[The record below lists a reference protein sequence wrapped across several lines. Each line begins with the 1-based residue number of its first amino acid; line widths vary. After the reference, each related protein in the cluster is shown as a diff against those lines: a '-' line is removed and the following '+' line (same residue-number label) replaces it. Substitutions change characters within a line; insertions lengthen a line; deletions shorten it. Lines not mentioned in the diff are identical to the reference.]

1 MKTQPLPEHPTA
13 QTLRR
18 FALALCLLGVVTTPI
33 ELVLMHHYNDKD
45 QIMPFVFLGLAAI
58 GIVAAW
64 FRPSAKVLRGVRVLM
79 VLVVLGSGIG
89 VMEHLKAN
97 YRDATRGGGAAPNLI
112 EMVLTGFAPLLAPGI
127 LAQVGLL
134 GLAFTYKH
142 PAFDVPEVVQIK
154 ATQTA

>member
-1 MKTQPLPEHPTA
+1 MKTAPLEHSST

-45 QIMPFVFLGLAAI
+45 QIMPFIFLGLAAI
-58 GIVAAW
+58 GVAAAW
-64 FRPSAKVLRGVRVLM
+64 LRPNARVLRGVRVLM

-89 VMEHLKAN
+89 VFEHLKAN
-97 YRDATRGGGAAPNLI
+97 YRDATRGGTVSNLI
-112 EMVLTGFAPLLAPGI
+112 ELVLTGFAPLLAPGI

-142 PAFDVPEVVQIK
+142 PAFDLPEKVLVS
-154 ATQTA
+154 ATQTV

>member
-1 MKTQPLPEHPTA
+1 MKTVPLEHPTA

-18 FALALCLLGVVTTPI
+18 FALALCVLGVVTTPI

-45 QIMPFVFLGLAAI
+45 QIMPFVFFGLAAI
-58 GIVAAW
+58 GVAAAW
-64 FRPSAKVLRGVRVLM
+64 FRPNARVLRGVRVLM

-97 YRDATRGGGAAPNLI
+97 YRDATRGGAVPNLI
-112 EMVLTGFAPLLAPGI
+112 ELVLTGVAPLLAPGI

-142 PAFDVPEVVQIK
+142 PAFEIPEEVPVK
-154 ATQTA
+154 ATRTA

>member
-1 MKTQPLPEHPTA
+1 MKTAPLEHPTA

-18 FALALCLLGVVTTPI
+18 FALTLCLLGVVTTPI

-58 GIVAAW
+58 GVAAAW
-64 FRPSAKVLRGVRVLM
+64 FRPNARVLRGVRVLM

-97 YRDATRGGGAAPNLI
+97 YRDATRGGTVPNLI
-112 EMVLTGFAPLLAPGI
+112 QLVLTGFAPLLAPGI

-142 PAFDVPEVVQIK
+142 PAFDLPEKVLVN

>member
-1 MKTQPLPEHPTA
+1 MKTQPPLEHPTA

-18 FALALCLLGVVTTPI
+18 FALALSVLGVVTTPI
-33 ELVLMHHYNDKD
+33 ELVLMHHYNGKD

-89 VMEHLKAN
+89 VFEHLKAN
-97 YRDATRGGGAAPNLI
+97 YRDATRGGAAPNLI
-112 EMVLTGFAPLLAPGI
+112 ELVLTGFAPLLAPGI

-142 PAFDVPEVVQIK
+142 PAFDVPEEALVRV
-154 ATQTA
+154 TQTA

>member
-1 MKTQPLPEHPTA
+1 MNSPVQQEHATT

-33 ELVLMHHYNDKD
+33 ELLLMHHYKDKD
-45 QIMPFVFLGLAAI
+45 QIMPFVFLSLAAI
-58 GIVAAW
+58 GTAAAW
-64 FRPSAKVLRGVRVLM
+64 FRPNARVLRGVRVLM
-79 VLVVLGSGIG
+79 VLVVFGSGVG

-97 YRDATRGGGAAPNLI
+97 YRDATRGGGSPNWI
-112 EMVLTGFAPLLAPGI
+112 ADVFGGFAPLLAPGI

-142 PAFDVPEVVQIK
+142 PAFEVKEVTVNPS
-154 ATQTA
+154 TQTA

>member
-1 MKTQPLPEHPTA
+1 MKTRATLEHPTT
-13 QTLRR
+13 QTLRH

-33 ELVLMHHYNDKD
+33 ELMLMHHYNNKD

-58 GIVAAW
+58 GVAAAW

-97 YRDATRGGGAAPNLI
+97 YRDATRGGAAPNLI
-112 EMVLTGFAPLLAPGI
+112 ELVLTGFAPLLAPGI

-142 PAFDVPEVVQIK
+142 PAFDVPEEVLVK

>member
-1 MKTQPLPEHPTA
+1 MKSRATFEHPTA

-18 FALALCLLGVVTTPI
+18 FALALCVLGVVTTPI

-45 QIMPFVFLGLAAI
+45 QIMPFVFLGLAAV
-58 GIVAAW
+58 GVVAAW
-64 FRPSAKVLRGVRVLM
+64 FRPSARVLRGVRVLM
-79 VLVVLGSGIG
+79 VLVVFGSGIG
-89 VMEHLKAN
+89 VFEHLKAN
-97 YRDATRGGGAAPNLI
+97 YRDATRGGASSNLI
-112 EMVLTGFAPLLAPGI
+112 EMLLTGFAPLLAPGI

-142 PAFDVPEVVQIK
+142 PAFDLPEKVLVK

>member
-1 MKTQPLPEHPTA
+1 MKSQAPLEHPTA

-18 FALALCLLGVVTTPI
+18 FALALCVLGVVTTPI
-33 ELVLMHHYNDKD
+33 ELVLMHHYNSKD

-58 GIVAAW
+58 GILAAW
-64 FRPSAKVLRGVRVLM
+64 FRPNARVLRGVRVLM
-79 VLVVLGSGIG
+79 VLVVFGSGIG
-89 VMEHLKAN
+89 ILEHLKAN
-97 YRDATRGGGAAPNLI
+97 YRDALRGGTSPNLI

-142 PAFDVPEVVQIK
+142 PAFEVPEETLVR

>member
-1 MKTQPLPEHPTA
+1 MKTVPPEHPTA

-18 FALALCLLGVVTTPI
+18 FALALCLLGVVTTPV

-45 QIMPFVFLGLAAI
+45 QIMPFVFLGLAAV
-58 GIVAAW
+58 GIAAAW
-64 FRPSAKVLRGVRVLM
+64 FRPSARVLRGVRVLM

-97 YRDATRGGGAAPNLI
+97 YRDATRGGAAPNLI
-112 EMVLTGFAPLLAPGI
+112 ELVLIGYAPLLAPGI

-142 PAFDVPEVVQIK
+142 PAFDVPETLSVQT
-154 ATQTA
+154 TQTA